1 MTKQAS
7 LIFKISLGVRAVWH
21 KCSVVLKQA
30 STQPAPAAPCELEA
44 GVDGSVWSGRKS
56 GGYSSTEYLCGPLHL
71 MWQLTVTDAFLEPL
85 TGAGTVFV
93 ALHIEFVSCLDDH
106 LLQLFTS
113 EASLVESVLSYV

>member
-1 MTKQAS
+1 
-7 LIFKISLGVRAVWH
+7 
-21 KCSVVLKQA
+21 
-30 STQPAPAAPCELEA
+30 
-44 GVDGSVWSGRKS
+44 
-56 GGYSSTEYLCGPLHL
+56 

-93 ALHIEFVSCLDDH
+93 VLHIEFVSCLDDH